1 MYSILRKILFLFDAE
16 LIHEFSVH
24 SIKIFNKIPLIDILI
39 KKCFCINDKRL
50 ERSILGLKFKNPVGL
65 AAGFDKN
72 AECYNEF
79 SNFGFGF
86 IEIGTV
92 TPKAQPG
99 NSKPRLF
106 RLKADQALINRMGF
120 NNLGAKA
127 IVQKLRKRKSDIIVG
142 GNIGKNT
149 LTPNDQAVED
159 YN

>member
-16 LIHEFSVH
+16 LIHEFSVY

-50 ERSILGLKFKNPVGL
+50 ERNILGLKFKNPVGL

-79 SNFGFGF
+79 SHFGFGF

-92 TPKAQPG
+92 TPMSQPG
-99 NSKPRLF
+99 NPKKRIF
-106 RLKADQALINRMGF
+106 RL
-120 NNLGAKA
+120 
-127 IVQKLRKRKSDIIVG
+127 
-142 GNIGKNT
+142 
-149 LTPNDQAVED
+149 VED
-159 YN
+159 KS